1 MDVNDIAD
9 PSNSA
14 QIVELLAQALTLAG
28 EQADGSPLDLYR
40 LDLCVDLADLH
51 SRAVAIAGPR
61 TSGPVDIDGLEL
73 TEVLERAEIA
83 TRSLALIE
91 GESAGSELIGGLCD
105 AIREARSRA

>member
-1 MDVNDIAD
+1 MDETVG
-9 PSNSA
+9 PSNAA
-14 QIVELLAQALTLAG
+14 QIVELLAHALTLAG
-28 EQADGSPLDLYR
+28 EQADRSPLDLAR

-51 SRAVAIAGPR
+51 GRAVVITWPR
-61 TSGPVDIDGLEL
+61 ASGPVDIDGLEL

-83 TRSLALIE
+83 ARGLPLVE